1 MNEGGEMAYKV
12 EKRFLKL
19 VLDDC
24 AGAEV
29 MCRMNVSLGEMLAL
43 RDLSNSED
51 GVREAYTA
59 FASDVLVSW
68 DIEDEDGP
76 VPATSEG
83 LMRLPSGIASA
94 IMAAWGEQLTA
105 VPTKSATA

>member
-1 MNEGGEMAYKV
+1 MAYKV
-12 EKRFLKL
+12 EKKFLKL

-24 AGAEV
+24 DGAEV
-29 MCRMNVSLGEMLAL
+29 MCRMSISLGEMLAL

-51 GVREAYTA
+51 GVRDAYA
-59 FASDVLVSW
+59 KFAADVLVSW
-68 DIEDEDGP
+68 DIEDDDGP
-76 VPATSEG
+76 VPPTAEG
-83 LMRLPSGIASA
+83 FMRLPSGIASS